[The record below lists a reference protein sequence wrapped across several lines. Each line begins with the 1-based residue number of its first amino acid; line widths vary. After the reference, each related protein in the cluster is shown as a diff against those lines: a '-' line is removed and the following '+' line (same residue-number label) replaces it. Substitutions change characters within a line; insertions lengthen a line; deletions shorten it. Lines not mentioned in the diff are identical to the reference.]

1 MTAVITPGK
10 RSRLPVLVTAV
21 LFCLLLGS
29 VRASTDAQALH
40 VLNRLAF
47 GPAPG
52 EVQRVAAMG
61 ADQCMQQQPDPDPIL
76 WHA

>member
-29 VRASTDAQALH
+29 ARASTDAQALH
-40 VLNRLAF
+40 APNRPAF
-47 GPAPG
+47 GPASCD
-52 EVQRVAAMG
+52 VHRVVAM
-61 ADQCMQQQPDPDPIL
+61 DVN
-76 WHA
+76 